1 MDPPPGR
8 LGTGEMEEVR
18 QRKGGRGDAACAT
31 PRQGGELSRYK
42 PHARA
47 HLGEYPAGENVP
59 VAAGG
64 LQIVL
69 DEAEQQRVSDV
80 GQFCPALRAWS
91 GDVYARLRIGR
102 DVARGEPFP
111 GGGKRRHAFL
121 APVDAPES
129 IEV

>member
-18 QRKGGRGDAACAT
+18 QRKGGSSDAACVT
-31 PRQGGELSRYK
+31 PRHGGELPRYK

-47 HLGEYPAGENVP
+47 HLGEYPASEDAP

-64 LQIVL
+64 LQLML
-69 DEAEQQRVSDV
+69 DEAEQQRITDV
-80 GQFCPALRAWS
+80 GQLCPALRAWI
-91 GDVYARLRIGR
+91 GDVYAHPRVCR
-102 DVARGEPFP
+102 DIPRGEPFP
-111 GGGKRRHAFL
+111 GSRKRQHALL

-129 IEV
+129 IE